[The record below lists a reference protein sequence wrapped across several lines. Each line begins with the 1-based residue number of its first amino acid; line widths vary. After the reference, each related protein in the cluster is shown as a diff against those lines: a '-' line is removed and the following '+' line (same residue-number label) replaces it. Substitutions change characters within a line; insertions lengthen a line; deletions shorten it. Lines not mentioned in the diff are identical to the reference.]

1 MINLGIQISD
11 VNMDTLW
18 IVVGSLL
25 AVLIVFLI
33 VAGFYIVMLLRKV
46 NIIAQKV
53 DYLVED
59 ITYKAEALTP
69 TVDIV
74 NKVSNYAIAIDA
86 TANKSAIE
94 FLKVIRNNRSSLI
107 KLMQNILSSFNTI
120 WEKQN
125 SKSKT
130 KDFEEESFEVNEDDT
145 KETTSTSDETIHTK
159 DVKDGEPKKQTSTSS
174 NKKTNTKKSTKS
186 KIKLDD
192 ETLDLEISKEK
203 E

>member
-1 MINLGIQISD
+1 MLNIGIQLND

-33 VAGFYIVMLLRKV
+33 VAGFYIVMLLRKA

-59 ITYKAEALTP
+59 LTYKAEALTP

-94 FLKVIRNNRSSLI
+94 FLKIIRNNRSSLI

-120 WEKQN
+120 WEKQS
-125 SKSKT
+125 SKSKSKA
-130 KDFEEESFEVNEDDT
+130 KDFEEESFEVKDDE
-145 KETTSTSDETIHTK
+145 K
-159 DVKDGEPKKQTSTSS
+159 PKSESKAKAS
-174 NKKTNTKKSTKS
+174 KTKKSTKVDDS
-186 KIKLDD
+186 KSTNKSTKDKMTTKETVAFDISDD
-192 ETLDLEISKEK
+192 DSKESTKK